1 MLLRGQLGFEKWS
14 NIDPNS
20 LNKEAQKQQILHF
33 LGGLRSIFLMS
44 ILLLDFYH
52 IKGFEMKLFI
62 NVHNTFVTLSS
73 ISQSD
78 QKLAGSNQI
87 LISIMGKNLKK
98 LKMRKTQIL

>member
-73 ISQSD
+73 ISRSD
-78 QKLAGSNQI
+78 QKPSYRPHPSWFQSNFDFDD
-87 LISIMGKNLKK
+87 MNV
-98 LKMRKTQIL
+98 RA